1 MCDLLPIEILEQILA
16 YLDTVDLIQFCD
28 VYPKLQYILQDGKVI
43 KTVDFSRKFEV
54 VNLDICQFITTKL
67 NYNCI
72 QTLKIEG
79 VYWIP
84 AEDLR
89 RLIRSLDNL
98 KELYAL
104 DTNLSVL
111 ENDIVEYFKL
121 RRLSITVEDVHFEQE
136 TVLFARHLSE
146 LKYLFV
152 KIIWKQEDHATGASN
167 LMSFFSRMKQ
177 LKELWV
183 CDIEESLNR
192 IDYERIAV
200 SLPNLNKLVI
210 KTKGMIPYYDW
221 KYLGLHKVFEC
232 KRNHFETDCI
242 WEKVKTSC
250 SIFRQSS
257 SDSTNIGIEKG
268 WHIFTSLCKDL
279 PCGVSESRK
288 LHLGENINNINFTD
302 LNFCH
307 TVLICNAKYYE
318 AAFEI
323 LSSPHARSLKRLS
336 FRSCIFSTVEQ
347 DKLKNG
353 FKKLQISSEGHS
365 FSEVAENVKYLTE
378 LEVYTCPDCIIDW
391 SESGYVS
398 ISTFANLERLTLEVL
413 HLVDGSFLEEI
424 FVKCRNLRF
433 FSLTCE
439 KPNEMFFFNL
449 CRHLRHA
456 TALRDF
462 RLVYKKIAIDTL
474 IKSFNAISDRKIQ
487 RVFLSCEYLRYACKK
502 TGKNI
507 YAEFFQKNPQ
517 LVFFFLVASKQTG
530 VQNNDIQKT
539 LNAYRDHP
547 AKVFLMHKD
556 VSFVKTGFPVPS
568 AHHDFVFNRTNVSV
582 VHFDEFGSN
591 SPRNS

>member
-1 MCDLLPIEILEQILA
+1 MCDLLPIEILEKILA

-28 VYPKLQYILQDGKVI
+28 VYPKLQFVLQNGRVI
-43 KTVDFSRKFEV
+43 RTIDFSRKFEV
-54 VNLDICQFITTKL
+54 INLDICQFITTKL

-72 QTLKIEG
+72 NTLKIDG
-79 VYWIP
+79 IYWIP

-89 RLIRSLDNL
+89 RLIKRLDNL

-104 DTNLSVL
+104 DTTLSVL

-121 RRLSITVEDVHFEQE
+121 RRLSLTVEDVHFEQE

-146 LKYLFV
+146 LKYFFV
-152 KIIWKQEDHATGASN
+152 KITWKQEDHATGATN

-192 IDYERIAV
+192 IDYERITV

-210 KTKGMIPYYDW
+210 KTRGMLPYYDW
-221 KYLGLHKVFEC
+221 KYLGLYKVFEC

-242 WEKVKTSC
+242 WEKVRTRG
-250 SIFRQSS
+250 SILRLSS
-257 SDSTNIGIEKG
+257 FDSTKTGLEKG
-268 WHIFTSLCKDL
+268 WNTFTSLCKDL
-279 PCGVSESRK
+279 PCGMSESRK
-288 LHLGENINNINFTD
+288 LYLGEDIMNITFTD

-318 AAFEI
+318 AAFEM
-323 LSSPHARSLKRLS
+323 LSSPNAISLKRLS

-347 DKLKNG
+347 DKLKTLTNG
-353 FKKLQISSEGHS
+353 FKKNQINSEGHS
-365 FSEVAENVKYLTE
+365 FSEVAENIKYLTE

-391 SESGYVS
+391 SESGYIS

-424 FVKCRNLRF
+424 FLKCGNLRF

-439 KPNEMFFFNL
+439 NPNEMFFFNL

-456 TALRDF
+456 SALRDF

-474 IKSFNAISDRKIQ
+474 IKSFNSMRDKKLQ
-487 RVFLSCEYLRYACKK
+487 RIFLSCEYIRYACKK

-507 YAEFFQKNPQ
+507 YAEFFQENPQ
-517 LVFFFLVASKQTG
+517 LVLFFLVASKQTG
-530 VQNNDIQKT
+530 KQNNDIQKT
-539 LNAYRDHP
+539 LNEYRDHP
-547 AKVFLMHKD
+547 SKVFLMHKD
-556 VSFVKTGFPVPS
+556 ISFVKTGFPIPS
-568 AHHDFVFNRTNVSV
+568 AHHDIVFNRTNVSV
-582 VHFDEFGSN
+582 VHFEEFSTI
-591 SPRNS
+591 SS